1 MRIKI
6 VKSSRQYK
14 AGETVE
20 VSKNVAFGLI
30 DSGVGVISKDV
41 TPDDYKVTKSDEEQA
56 DVRHQVPKVRK
67 NISRLSK

>member
-41 TPDDYKVTKSDEEQA
+41 TPDDYKQAGVKNGSTTKLRS
-56 DVRHQVPKVRK
+56 HIRK
-67 NISRLSK
+67 

>member
-41 TPDDYKVTKSDEEQA
+41 TPDDYKQAGVKNGKSTI
-56 DVRHQVPKVRK
+56 VRTNKR
-67 NISRLSK
+67 I